1 MLKNPVEARSTTTT
15 SDASHTVAVQENV
28 AVAERPQGVAARLM
42 RNAAIS
48 VARLVVT
55 ALVALFLPAYLT
67 HKLPITTYSAW
78 VLVLQMSAYVAYL
91 DFGVQSGVSKYV
103 AEYEARGD
111 AAGANM
117 RASAGLAIML
127 STSILGVLLT
137 LILAWR
143 VPQIFHDMPAF
154 LYRDVRISLVLVG
167 VSLSFGLFCSVFSA
181 IFLGLQRYA
190 VPMAISTI
198 NRLLF
203 TAVVCFAV
211 FLHSSLAVM
220 GGLVA
225 LVYVATGLVQIVAWH
240 KLASRIRVSL
250 YGLDYSVLKKMLT
263 YCSVLAIWSAG
274 MLCVSGLDVTIV
286 GRYDFG
292 QTGFYSIATLPT
304 TFIISLMGAALGPF
318 LPTTSAMST
327 HRTPADMG
335 NVLSR
340 TTRYSTILLLL
351 SGLPL
356 LVVAYPILRLWVG
369 PNYALHTVGYLR
381 VLVLANILRAMC
393 APYATMLVATE
404 SQKVAIV
411 GATAEAI
418 VNVGCSIFLASR
430 IGAIGVA
437 YGTFLG
443 SLVSV
448 AMHFAISMR
457 YTYRKFAVSRT
468 QLFLSGFLRP
478 ALIAL
483 PSLLLLPLWWSKGTP
498 SFSPQL
504 WLLWGLG
511 TLLLAWFVGLKAE
524 ERSGLIRLTANRWKL
539 ARLTAG

>member
-1 MLKNPVEARSTTTT
+1 
-15 SDASHTVAVQENV
+15 
-28 AVAERPQGVAARLM
+28 
-42 RNAAIS
+42 
-48 VARLVVT
+48 
-55 ALVALFLPAYLT
+55 
-67 HKLPITTYSAW
+67 
-78 VLVLQMSAYVAYL
+78 
-91 DFGVQSGVSKYV
+91 
-103 AEYEARGD
+103 
-111 AAGANM
+111 
-117 RASAGLAIML
+117 
-127 STSILGVLLT
+127 
-137 LILAWR
+137 
-143 VPQIFHDMPAF
+143 
-154 LYRDVRISLVLVG
+154 
-167 VSLSFGLFCSVFSA
+167 
-181 IFLGLQRYA
+181 
-190 VPMAISTI
+190 MAISTI
-198 NRLLF
+198 NRVLF

-225 LVYVATGLVQIVAWH
+225 LVYVATGLLQIVAWH

-250 YGLDYSVLKKMLT
+250 HGLDYCVLKKMLT

-327 HRTPADMG
+327 HRTPSDMG

-356 LVVAYPILRLWVG
+356 LVGAYPILRLWVG
-369 PNYALHTVGYLR
+369 PNYALHTVSYLR
-381 VLVLANILRAMC
+381 VLVLANILRTMC

-457 YTYRKFAVSRT
+457 YTYRKFTVSRT

-478 ALIAL
+478 ALIAI
-483 PSLLLLPLWWSKGTP
+483 PSLLVLPLWWSKGTP

-524 ERSGLIRLTANRWKL
+524 ERSGLIRLTANRRKL
-539 ARLTAG
+539 ARSTGS